1 MIFLG
6 ELYNFGE
13 LPIKVI
19 LGRVLKMFETKSSR
33 HLDFLSIGG
42 LQFASN
48 ISFRKVDIS
57 DLDLKS
63 RFMFSL

>member
-1 MIFLG
+1 MTFLG

-19 LGRVLKMFETKSSR
+19 LGRVLKMFETKGSR

-42 LQFASN
+42 LLN
-48 ISFRKVDIS
+48 NLDINFQ
-57 DLDLKS
+57 DI
-63 RFMFSL
+63 